1 MKALES
7 VIQSNMQ
14 DWLQSQSLSDVAVP
28 FMPRDARVTSM
39 MGQFRLKPLP
49 APVMPRAPNSVF
61 QLSMMM

>member
-1 MKALES
+1 M
-7 VIQSNMQ
+7 QSL
-14 DWLQSQSLSDVAVP
+14 LQAQSLSDVAVP
-28 FMPRDARVTSM
+28 FMPPDARVTSM